1 VPDGLTSRHLLD
13 DERKKT
19 ARQRRMLTKMYRTL
33 EMHVPGQWNAD
44 GTMYHDDA
52 SMPSE

>member
-1 VPDGLTSRHLLD
+1 
-13 DERKKT
+13 
-19 ARQRRMLTKMYRTL
+19 MLTKLYRTL

-52 SMPSE
+52 SMPSPAKRPRYLLRSKIHRELDRV